1 MKVLSLFDGMS
12 CTRIALDKLDIK
24 LDSYYASEVDK
35 YAIKVSQANY
45 PSINQLGD
53 VTKWRTW
60 DIDWSTI
67 DLVVAGFPC
76 QSWSLAG
83 QGLGD
88 KDKRGQLFWTTLD
101 IIKHVLKNNPKA
113 NYLMENVKMK
123 KDFEDYITY
132 HTEQALGTVQKYL
145 INSSLVS
152 AQNRKRFYWTNILNV
167 NQPKDK
173 NIVLADVL
181 EEEVDAK
188 FLAGKNLIKNYRG
201 GNQLNPNYKSQA
213 NTIHD
218 HKSKSG
224 VLCAGTHGYANGY
237 VQGCIQVGE
246 ADIKGFDIIKRVYSP
261 EGKAPTLT
269 TMGGGH
275 REPKVACGSM
285 IGRRINPE
293 TGKRDDYNE
302 DIKPVQRIEI
312 RADSKT
318 GTLTTVQKDNLV
330 VSPIRDK
337 SKTVRSGGRGSYDRH
352 EWDSVDKLHWR
363 KLTPLECE
371 RLQTVPDNY
380 TNHVSN
386 TQRYK
391 MLGNGFTVDVI
402 SHILKHI

>member
-12 CTRIALDKLDIK
+12 CARIALDRAAIPVT
-24 LDSYYASEVDK
+24 SYKASELDK
-35 YAIKVSQANY
+35 YAIKVSHANY
-45 PSINQLGD
+45 PDIEQLGD
-53 VTKWRTW
+53 VCDVKAK
-60 DIDWSTI
+60 DVGKI
-67 DLVVAGFPC
+67 DLLIGGSPC
-76 QSWSLAG
+76 QDLSFAGKGKGLKEGTRSSLFFEFVRLKNELNPKYFILENVRMK
-83 QGLGD
+83 QEN
-88 KDKRGQLFWTTLD
+88 QD
-101 IIKHVLKNNPKA
+101 IISEYLGVKPKQ
-113 NYLMENVKMK
+113 
-123 KDFEDYITY
+123 F
-132 HTEQALGTVQKYL
+132 
-145 INSSLVS
+145 NSSLVS
-152 AQNRKRFYWTNILNV
+152 AQNRNRLFWTNIDFDL
-167 NQPKDK
+167 PDDK
-173 NIVLADVL
+173 GIILADIL
-181 EEEVDAK
+181 EDGVTDRGKSHCLDA
-188 FLAGKNLIKNYRG
+188 NYFKG
-201 GNQLNPNYKSQA
+201 GNLKSYFEKHRRQLVFNR
-213 NTIHD
+213 
-218 HKSKSG
+218 
-224 VLCAGTHGYANGY
+224 
-237 VQGCIQVGE
+237 CIQVGE

-285 IGRRINPE
+285 IGRRINPD
-293 TGKRDDYNE
+293 TGKRDDYNK

-391 MLGNGFTVDVI
+391 MLGNGFTVDVVA
-402 SHILKHI
+402 HILKGLH

>member
-53 VTKWRTW
+53 VTEWRTW

-123 KDFEDYITY
+123 KDFEEYITY
-132 HTEQALGTVQKYL
+132 HTEKALGTVQKYL

-173 NIVLADVL
+173 DIVLADIL
-181 EEEVDAK
+181 EDGVTDRGKSHCLDASYFK
-188 FLAGKNLIKNYRG
+188 G
-201 GNQLNPNYKSQA
+201 GNLKSYFEKHRRQLVFNR
-213 NTIHD
+213 
-218 HKSKSG
+218 
-224 VLCAGTHGYANGY
+224 
-237 VQGCIQVGE
+237 CIQVGE

-275 REPKVACGSM
+275 REPKVM
-285 IGRRINPE
+285 
-293 TGKRDDYNE
+293 T
-302 DIKPVQRIEI
+302 
-312 RADSKT
+312 
-318 GTLTTVQKDNLV
+318 
-330 VSPIRDK
+330 SPIREK

-402 SHILKHI
+402 AHILKHI

>member
-45 PSINQLGD
+45 PSIHQLGD

-173 NIVLADVL
+173 DIVLADIL
-181 EEEVDAK
+181 EDGVTDRGKSHCLDA
-188 FLAGKNLIKNYRG
+188 NYFKG
-201 GNQLNPNYKSQA
+201 GNLKSYFEKRRRQLVFNK
-213 NTIHD
+213 
-218 HKSKSG
+218 
-224 VLCAGTHGYANGY
+224 
-237 VQGCIQVGE
+237 CIQVGE

>member
-12 CTRIALDKLDIK
+12 CARIALDRAGILVT
-24 LDSYYASEVDK
+24 SYKASELDK
-35 YAIKVSQANY
+35 YAIKVSHANY
-45 PSINQLGD
+45 PDIEQLGD
-53 VTKWRTW
+53 VCDVKAK
-60 DIDWSTI
+60 DVGKI
-67 DLVVAGFPC
+67 DLLIGGSPC
-76 QSWSLAG
+76 QDLSFAGKGKGLKEGTRSSLFFEFVRLKNELNPKYFILENVRMK
-83 QGLGD
+83 QEN
-88 KDKRGQLFWTTLD
+88 QD
-101 IIKHVLKNNPKA
+101 IISEYLGVKPKQ
-113 NYLMENVKMK
+113 
-123 KDFEDYITY
+123 F
-132 HTEQALGTVQKYL
+132 
-145 INSSLVS
+145 NSSLVS
-152 AQNRKRFYWTNILNV
+152 AQNRNRLFWTNIDFDL
-167 NQPKDK
+167 PDDK
-173 NIVLADVL
+173 GIILADIL
-181 EEEVDAK
+181 EDKVDDK

-213 NTIHD
+213 NTIHSR
-218 HKSKSG
+218 KSKSG
-224 VLCAGTHGYANGY
+224 VICAGTHGYANGY

-285 IGRRINPE
+285 IGRRINPD
-293 TGKRDDYNE
+293 TGKRDDYNK

-391 MLGNGFTVDVI
+391 MLGNGFTVDVVA
-402 SHILKHI
+402 HILKGLH

>member
-167 NQPKDK
+167 NQPKDRGS
-173 NIVLADVL
+173 VLADIL
-181 EEEVDAK
+181 EDGVTDRGKSHCLDA
-188 FLAGKNLIKNYRG
+188 NYFKG
-201 GNQLNPNYKSQA
+201 GNLKSYFEKRRRQLVFNK
-213 NTIHD
+213 
-218 HKSKSG
+218 
-224 VLCAGTHGYANGY
+224 
-237 VQGCIQVGE
+237 E
-246 ADIKGFDIIKRVYSP
+246 
-261 EGKAPTLT
+261 T
-269 TMGGGH
+269 T
-275 REPKVACGSM
+275 
-285 IGRRINPE
+285 
-293 TGKRDDYNE
+293 
-302 DIKPVQRIEI
+302 
-312 RADSKT
+312 
-318 GTLTTVQKDNLV
+318 
-330 VSPIRDK
+330 SPIRDK